1 MSGRKGKKR
10 IAVVIPKYGLVGGAE
25 RFASELTERLAG
37 NPAYDIHVFANK
49 WQNGSNL
56 ITFHRIP
63 IIRFPKFLTTISF
76 AFFANQ
82 KIGSMDFDLIH
93 THERIFHAHLF
104 TMHGIP
110 HEIWVK
116 EVREKPMSLFDYGTR
131 WVERGLVKDMQH
143 GKFLAVSGLT
153 REKFLQAYPVDPE
166 RLRVIHPGVDGA
178 RFNTLDANK
187 YRRDI
192 RTRFG
197 VDDRDIVVLFVGMNF
212 EIKGLDTLMAAVAL
226 AKSKCPSARLKLAV
240 VGKGNEK
247 KYTRLAKELGIL
259 DDVFF
264 AGVWEKNIEKLYLA
278 GDIFSMFSKFDTF
291 GMTVLEALSASLP
304 VLISDNVGAKD
315 LVQEGINGF
324 VINKDDIE
332 TISSKLILMLSQE
345 RRKTMAKKAYET
357 GAANSWDRVA
367 EKMSDIYEMHLS
379 ARTDAESR
387 AHTL

>member
-1 MSGRKGKKR
+1 MSWNKDKKR

-25 RFASELTERLAG
+25 RFASELTERLAE

-49 WQNGSNL
+49 WQNGSDL
-56 ITFHRIP
+56 ITFHKIP

-82 KIGSMDFDLIH
+82 KIGSMGFDLIH

-104 TMHGIP
+104 TMHSIP

-116 EVREKPMSLFDYGTR
+116 DVREKSMSLFDYGTR
-131 WVERGLVKDMQH
+131 WVERRLVKDMQR
-143 GKFLAVSGLT
+143 GKFLAVSALT
-153 REKFLQAYPVDPE
+153 REKFLQAYPVNPE
-166 RLRVIHPGVDGA
+166 RLRVIPPGVDGA
-178 RFNTLDANK
+178 RFNTLDGKK
-187 YRRDI
+187 YRREI

-197 VDDRDIVVLFVGMNF
+197 MDDRDIVVLFVGMNF

-226 AKSKCPSARLKLAV
+226 AKSKCPAARLRLAV

-264 AGVWEKNIEKLYLA
+264 AGVWDKDIEKLYLA

-315 LVQEGINGF
+315 LVQEGVNGF
-324 VINKDDIE
+324 VVNKDDIE
-332 TISSKLILMLSQE
+332 TISSKLIFMLSQE
-345 RRKTMAKKAYET
+345 RRKTMAKKAYQT
-357 GAANSWDRVA
+357 GAVNSWDRVA
-367 EKMSDIYEMHLS
+367 EKVAKIYKELL
-379 ARTDAESR
+379 ANP
-387 AHTL
+387 